1 MPTYDYQCANCGPF
15 RDSYPMS
22 AFADPQPCPVC
33 DALAPRALTVP
44 ALSGGAQ
51 EAPSASSAAS
61 WNSHGGGCACCA
73 APRRP
78 LTAEAV

>member
-1 MPTYDYQCANCGPF
+1 MPTYDYQCATCGPF

-33 DALAPRALTVP
+33 EELAPRALTVP

-51 EAPSASSAAS
+51 EAAPSTGS
-61 WNSHGGGCACCA
+61 WSSHGGGCACCA

-78 LTAEAV
+78 LSAEAV